1 MSTPNNPNRTPRG
14 AGRRTTPAPAAAPPP
29 SADDTEPSANP
40 PTPPAARRA
49 SSGGFAGRYTST
61 VVLGAVFLVLALA
74 LFFLT
79 QNPQAGVINPTPTP
93 TPAPVV
99 WDLSASTA
107 QAIRVDT
114 ISQTVAVQIV
124 NNQWQLTAPTN
135 EPASQ
140 FQVGTIADQLKK
152 IQADRVLTETDIT
165 KYGLDAPSLTV
176 TLVVSGAAQTDNTLL
191 VGQAT
196 IDGGSYYVKAK
207 DKPQIYIMLNSLI
220 EQLRSWITAPPKAEP
235 TPTPLLIITPSP
247 TPSVTPTPG
256 AAGPVR
262 PTATP
267 AGVATATVVV
277 APAVAT
283 PTTAA
288 AAATPTP

>member
-1 MSTPNNPNRTPRG
+1 MSTPSNPNRTPRG
-14 AGRRTTPAPAAAPPP
+14 AARRTTPPPAAPTP
-29 SADDTEPSANP
+29 SLADDTTPTPST
-40 PTPPAARRA
+40 PTPPAPRRS

-61 VVLGAVFLVLALA
+61 VILGGVFLVLALA

-107 QAIRVDT
+107 QAIRVDSIT
-114 ISQTVAVQIV
+114 QTVAVQIV

-140 FQVGTIADQLKK
+140 FQVGTLADQLKK
-152 IQADRVLTETDIT
+152 IQAQRTLTETDLT
-165 KYGLDAPSLTV
+165 KYGLDSPVLTV
-176 TLVVSGAAQTDNTLL
+176 TLVVSGATQTDNTLL
-191 VGQAT
+191 VGKTT

-207 DKPQIYIMLNSLI
+207 DKPTIYVVLNSLI
-220 EQLRSWITAPPKAEP
+220 EQLRAWINVPPKAEP
-235 TPTPLLIITPSP
+235 TPTPLVIITPSP
-247 TPSVTPTPG
+247 TPSITPTPG
-256 AAGPVR
+256 VAGPVR
-262 PTATP
+262 PTDTAAVAATP
-267 AGVATATVVV
+267 TTAA
-277 APAVAT
+277 APAAAT

-288 AAATPTP
+288 AATPTH